1 METKIID
8 FLKLHAISLQ
18 NDLTSRYVRND
29 RNSNSNSR
37 DNSSFSNS
45 GERNNG
51 RDNGHCDQ
59 NDSDQNGTNG
69 YLLNGLTSND
79 LSNRFLPIMP
89 RISRSRVSAKQK
101 ELWIRKIKSPN
112 HNFIE
117 IFDHRGQRSNIGQ
130 VMIEIIFRVFHLDLA
145 LMLFHSGHVI
155 KSRLPI
161 YSGTDLATTTPT
173 RFWPITWSNC
183 RRPGRFGPSWWC
195 WIKSPDTFFILFK

>member
-1 METKIID
+1 MALVETKMID

-45 GERNNG
+45 GEQNNG
-51 RDNGHCDQ
+51 RGHCDQ
-59 NDSDQNGTNG
+59 NDSDQNGTNGG

-101 ELWIRKIKSPN
+101 EL
-112 HNFIE
+112 
-117 IFDHRGQRSNIGQ
+117 
-130 VMIEIIFRVFHLDLA
+130 
-145 LMLFHSGHVI
+145 
-155 KSRLPI
+155 
-161 YSGTDLATTTPT
+161 
-173 RFWPITWSNC
+173 
-183 RRPGRFGPSWWC
+183 
-195 WIKSPDTFFILFK
+195 

>member
-45 GERNNG
+45 GECNNG

-59 NDSDQNGTNG
+59 NDNDQNGTNG

-101 ELWIRKIKSPN
+101 EL
-112 HNFIE
+112 
-117 IFDHRGQRSNIGQ
+117 
-130 VMIEIIFRVFHLDLA
+130 
-145 LMLFHSGHVI
+145 
-155 KSRLPI
+155 
-161 YSGTDLATTTPT
+161 
-173 RFWPITWSNC
+173 
-183 RRPGRFGPSWWC
+183 
-195 WIKSPDTFFILFK
+195 